1 MEESGHVT
9 IPSREGKRKRHDR
22 QAVAFFNES
31 GKVGLLC
38 AVKRIRCVSGLDD
51 FQLVLD

>member
-1 MEESGHVT
+1 MEESGRVT
-9 IPSREGKRKRHDR
+9 RPSRGEKRKRHDR

-31 GKVGLLC
+31 GKVRLFC